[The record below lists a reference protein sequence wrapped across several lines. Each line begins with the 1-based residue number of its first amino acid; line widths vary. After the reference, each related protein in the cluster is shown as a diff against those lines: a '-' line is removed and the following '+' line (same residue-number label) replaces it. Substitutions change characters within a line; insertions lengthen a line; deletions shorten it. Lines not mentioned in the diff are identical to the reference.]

1 MNEKKEKAI
10 LFLINGLGVASK
22 DSFSIN
28 YGELMPNL
36 SMLMNNYFYT
46 TLENINY
53 NYNNGFRNFSLGHD
67 LLPTYKKLEED
78 TEFANNQTIINIAAD
93 AIHNRSKVHL
103 FCFLD
108 NDKVINQVVK
118 IISVLRPKG
127 NFYIYIHIVLRQKDC
142 IEYDNV
148 IKRIKSLE
156 DKITLYQNTTIGT
169 IVGERKFINDEYYS
183 LITKGMGEK
192 WPDYNRKLNY
202 TKAEE
207 TLPRDVDPFYMNTG
221 FQLAVNDI
229 ALFLNYEDVDCN
241 AFIDKITNVKL
252 YTLFPMKDYSY
263 AVNIYEEIKPTMYFS
278 KTLEENNLKCLVLTT
293 EGRKPSINYYLNGLS
308 DLTSPNITYMNI
320 KEVADVVSVINDQ
333 YDYIIFD
340 YDIGVF
346 KELSTI
352 KEFLMD
358 LDKKI
363 ESIYNLCDQRDYNF
377 FIASLYGIYKTYIV
391 GVDREV
397 KLDYSKEVTPILVN
411 KELTKTKYSFK
422 YGTTFDLSNTIFSII
437 TNNPNIPTSIKKKGF
452 FSMFTD

>member
-1 MNEKKEKAI
+1 
-10 LFLINGLGVASK
+10 
-22 DSFSIN
+22 
-28 YGELMPNL
+28 
-36 SMLMNNYFYT
+36 
-46 TLENINY
+46 
-53 NYNNGFRNFSLGHD
+53 
-67 LLPTYKKLEED
+67 
-78 TEFANNQTIINIAAD
+78 
-93 AIHNRSKVHL
+93 
-103 FCFLD
+103 
-108 NDKVINQVVK
+108 
-118 IISVLRPKG
+118 
-127 NFYIYIHIVLRQKDC
+127 
-142 IEYDNV
+142 
-148 IKRIKSLE
+148 
-156 DKITLYQNTTIGT
+156 
-169 IVGERKFINDEYYS
+169 
-183 LITKGMGEK
+183 MGEK

-207 TLPRDVDPFYMNTG
+207 ILPRDVDPFYMNTG

-308 DLTSPNITYMNI
+308 NLTSPNITYMNI

-397 KLDYSKEVTPILVN
+397 KLDYSKEVPAILVN
-411 KELTKTKYSFK
+411 KVLTKSKYSFK